1 MANHTPR
8 KTWLNSLRPGDTVL
22 LPRHNPGGIVERQ
35 ITANGPKYIT
45 LAGGARVL
53 KDTGKL
59 ENPPHTAIYATVE
72 AYQQD
77 VRLWARLHDI
87 AEGIRTLCM
96 QRKPESLTVEE
107 VNHLQAAFI
116 ALTSDKK
123 QGGV

>member
-1 MANHTPR
+1 MANRTPR

-35 ITANGPKYIT
+35 ITSNGPKYIT
-45 LAGGARVL
+45 LAGGSRVM
-53 KDTGKL
+53 KETGKL
-59 ENPPHTAIYATVE
+59 ENPPHTAIYATLE

-87 AEGIRTLCM
+87 AEGIRTLCI

-107 VNHLQAAFI
+107 VDHLQAAFI

>member
-1 MANHTPR
+1 MANRTPR

-45 LAGGARVL
+45 LAGGARVMR
-53 KDTGKL
+53 DTGKL
-59 ENPPHTAIYATVE
+59 ENPPYTAIYATLE

-96 QRKPESLTVEE
+96 QRKPESLTVAE
-107 VNHLQAAFI
+107 VESLQAAFI

-123 QGGV
+123 SGGV